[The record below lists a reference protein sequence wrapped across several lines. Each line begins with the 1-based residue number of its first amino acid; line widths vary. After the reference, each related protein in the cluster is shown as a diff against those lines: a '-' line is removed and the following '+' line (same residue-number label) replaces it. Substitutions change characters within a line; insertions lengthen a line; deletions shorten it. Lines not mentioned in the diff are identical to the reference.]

1 MRKNQKPSRRGSLG
15 ARRSPE
21 KAARRRAGVRGNP
34 SLITYLANPSKRVRL
49 ASDVQAV
56 LYRHAKTREF
66 YLHVFGNQGDGEIKR
81 EGSRE
86 YLRLDNLPSR
96 TGVVLEA
103 IGDGRALLV
112 RHNEGTPLARDF

>member
-1 MRKNQKPSRRGSLG
+1 MPKSSKTCRRGSLG
-15 ARRSPE
+15 ARRPPE
-21 KAARRRAGVRGNP
+21 KSRRRAGVRANP

-56 LYRHAKTREF
+56 LYRHARTREF

-112 RHNEGTPLARDF
+112 RHNEGKPLARDF